1 MPHIYFANE
10 KKRVSVNAGTNIRT
24 AAKQN
29 GVQLYRGIAKMANCH
44 GFGLCGECVIE
55 VETTD
60 ALSPAKRTE
69 IKRLEQKKMSGE
81 NRRLACQ
88 CQVFGRGEI
97 VVKTIK

>member
-1 MPHIYFANE
+1 MPDIYFVNE

-24 AAKQN
+24 AAKKN
-29 GVQLYRGIAKMANCH
+29 GVELYRGFGKMANCH
-44 GFGLCGECVIE
+44 GLGLCGECVIE
-55 VETTD
+55 VVTTD
-60 ALSPAKRTE
+60 DVSPAKRGE
-69 IKRLEQKKMSGE
+69 DKRLTQKKMNGE